1 MRVHRVHHRVDQ
13 VDVFVRVI
21 LRRRT
26 AFHRRVVL
34 RLGQD
39 HDPAVDTLHLGRGH
53 LRARRLQ
60 KLVGQREIARIR
72 AARIDAGFEEIV
84 ARHRGDGRV
93 AFLQRLYIGVIDPAV
108 ARALRVLA
116 IREELFLSGQLAR
129 HRVLA
134 VEIPGR
140 LALLLRVPLG
150 QRAGEAVLLG
160 QGISCLRVVAVDVVE
175 PLLQA
180 RLVALVG
187 VQAIRRA
194 GVAAV
199 DAAHGVHP
207 VHLRAGKTVLAGQ
220 LVGRFA
226 LGALQAGQPVG
237 QGALV
242 AVFQSQLKG
251 VQTVF
256 AVLAARARVA
266 LVSLITLLAGV
277 AFVTLLSSVAF
288 IAFVALFTGIAFVA
302 FLALGAGVAGIAFVP
317 LLSLVALVSLFTLL
331 ALGVLRAV
339 GTVRIRVVLVR
350 AVRVSARIVL
360 VATVV
365 GVRAVLVG
373 VVVACLVAVAV
384 VAAAVVAAAIVV
396 VVAAAFGVVGAV
408 VRVAAVVGPVA
419 LVVRAAVLVRAI
431 AFRDG
436 LGRVRVRVFSLRLV
450 LPREQQ
456 HDWRRVDALD
466 AGALA
471 RLQRATHGVV
481 HHRPHLRG
489 RRIWREGIRHH
500 PVAIWRDADSRARDR
515 GPIPL
520 RAPVTLVHRVLQLVG
535 GEELPPAPVVCG
547 QLPLHRHAGR
557 AVAVLLVRRL
567 PHAHGRRRRG
577 DVFQYVVQQRHGH
590 RVSVALLGHLYVATR
605 KRPAKPIGLKRPVR
619 VGVVG
624 HQRHLVHVV
633 DGGRIARAFRLCV
646 ATRIPIRLLL
656 AEVEARFHNL
666 EPALH
671 GQIARKP
678 VHRLPMVFCGR
689 RARNRD

>member
-1 MRVHRVHHRVDQ
+1 MRIHRIHHRVDQ
-13 VDVFVRVI
+13 IDVFVRVI
-21 LRRRT
+21 LRRR
-26 AFHRRVVL
+26 AALHRCVVL

-39 HDPAVDTLHLGRGH
+39 HDPAVDALHLGRGH

-60 KLVGQREIARIR
+60 KLVGQREIARVR
-72 AARIDAGFEEIV
+72 AARIDAGLEKVV

-93 AFLQRLYIGVIDPAV
+93 GLLQRLYVGVVDPAV
-108 ARALRVLA
+108 ARALRVFA
-116 IREELFLSGQLAR
+116 IREELLLGGQFAR

-134 VEIPGR
+134 VEVPSR

-160 QGISCLRVVAVDVVE
+160 QGIPCLRAVAVDVVE

-180 RLVALVG
+180 RLVSLVG

-194 GVAAV
+194 RVAAV

-207 VHLRAGKTVLAGQ
+207 VHLRAGKAVIAGQ

-251 VQTVF
+251 IQAVF

-266 LVSLITLLAGV
+266 LVSLIALLAGV
-277 AFVTLLSSVAF
+277 AFVTL
-288 IAFVALFTGIAFVA
+288 FTGIALVSFVA
-302 FLALGAGVAGIAFVP
+302 FFALGTSVASIAFVP
-317 LLSLVALVSLFTLL
+317 LLALVALISLFPLL
-331 ALGVLRAV
+331 ALGVLGAV
-339 GTVRIRVVLVR
+339 SAIWVRVVC
-350 AVRVSARIVL
+350 AR
-360 VATVV
+360 VV
-365 GVRAVLVG
+365 GVGAGIILVAAVVGARAVLGRAVLVG
-373 VVVACLVAVAV
+373 VVVACLVAAVVVAV
-384 VAAAVVAAAIVV
+384 VVAGVAVAAAI
-396 VVAAAFGVVGAV
+396 GVVGAI
-408 VRVAAVVGPVA
+408 VRVAAVVGPAA
-419 LVVRAAVLVRAI
+419 LGIRAAVLVRAI
-431 AFRDG
+431 AFCDG

-456 HDWRRVDALD
+456 HDRRRIDALD
-466 AGALA
+466 TGALA

-489 RRIWREGIRHH
+489 RRIRREGIRHH
-500 PVAIWRDADSRARDR
+500 PIAIWRDADSRARDR